1 MIHVVVLESDPP
13 AVLVRFLTRRFIGEY
28 ASNASKCFQIVVG
41 DYGGSAAGILVPES
55 SFLPSGSYLCSLREV
70 GVHADLLYPPS
81 INVCSRQN
89 IHNSRF
95 PLGVL
100 FVFPA
105 QLCLLVFYGLN
116 TPQNNARLL

>member
-55 SFLPSGSYLCSLREV
+55 SF
-70 GVHADLLYPPS
+70 
-81 INVCSRQN
+81 
-89 IHNSRF
+89 F
-95 PLGVL
+95 T
-100 FVFPA
+100 F
-105 QLCLLVFYGLN
+105 
-116 TPQNNARLL
+116 RLLPVQPERGRRTC